1 MKIYITGL
9 PSGYEVEH
17 LVRLFYPMAPLTLT
31 PPENAEDCVW
41 AEKTPD
47 GLHTLVRQDGR
58 SAERHAPLPAPVE
71 QGGETPEFSLAS
83 LTYDLLR
90 DWTGIRPPWGKMT
103 GVRPVRLIH
112 DKRAA
117 GWTEAEIDHF
127 FLDRFDCSQQK
138 YQMAKAIADLQE
150 PILKVGNEPGTYSLY
165 IGIPFC
171 PSRCSYCSFVSCNLD
186 RDRKMVQ
193 PYVDC
198 LCREVEEIRI
208 QAEKAGL
215 TLCSIYIGGGT
226 PTSLSAD
233 QLRQLMGTV
242 RANFDLSKVV
252 EYTVEAG
259 RPDCTDAEKLA
270 VIKEYG
276 ATRISINPQT
286 FSDEVLAGI
295 GRKHSAQDILDCY
308 AEARKAGHDDIN
320 MDLIAGLPGD
330 TVESFERSLR
340 QAIALDPENITV
352 HTLTLKRASRIVI
365 EDQKENDYAD
375 VAAMLEKCNLLA
387 EAGYRPYYLYRQK
400 NTLQNLENVGWCK
413 PATRDITTSIS
424 WRKSRP
430 SSPPVQAA
438 APSWWPTA
446 ENGCSAFSILSIR
459 TNISSVLRRCWNAKK
474 EWLIFM
480 ITIWVPKRLVEID
493 LYNVAAR
500 SPQALADLSE
510 QSYAQRVD
518 YAAQKVQLSG
528 AKIVMLTGPSAS
540 GKTTSAHCLA
550 KALQKRGT
558 PAQVVSLDNFFK
570 GAEFYPRLPDG
581 TLDYENPDTL
591 DLPLIKQCLREL
603 SETGKTV
610 LPVYDFSAEKRSEQ
624 VEPIDLQGGVCIVE
638 GIHALNPELTGL
650 VKGDDIYRVYAGL
663 REEYCIDGRRV
674 INTQDIR
681 LCRRTLRDAA
691 ARGRSPEKTLAMWDR
706 VLDGE
711 TRYIK
716 GFKSTADF
724 LLDTSF
730 TYELGLISKL
740 LGVVRRQFTLEGHNA
755 ELWDETARRFEHV
768 APLELE
774 LLPEDSML
782 REFYGGAAD
791 RMAQD
796 ANV

>member
-47 GLHTLVRQDGR
+47 GLHALVRQDGR

-208 QAEKAGL
+208 QADKAGL
-215 TLCSIYIGGGT
+215 KLCSIYIGGGT

-365 EDQKENDYAD
+365 EDQ
-375 VAAMLEKCNLLA
+375 
-387 EAGYRPYYLYRQK
+387 
-400 NTLQNLENVGWCK
+400 
-413 PATRDITTSIS
+413 
-424 WRKSRP
+424 
-430 SSPPVQAA
+430 
-438 APSWWPTA
+438 
-446 ENGCSAFSILSIR
+446 
-459 TNISSVLRRCWNAKK
+459 
-474 EWLIFM
+474 
-480 ITIWVPKRLVEID
+480 
-493 LYNVAAR
+493 
-500 SPQALADLSE
+500 
-510 QSYAQRVD
+510 
-518 YAAQKVQLSG
+518 
-528 AKIVMLTGPSAS
+528 
-540 GKTTSAHCLA
+540 
-550 KALQKRGT
+550 
-558 PAQVVSLDNFFK
+558 
-570 GAEFYPRLPDG
+570 
-581 TLDYENPDTL
+581 
-591 DLPLIKQCLREL
+591 
-603 SETGKTV
+603 
-610 LPVYDFSAEKRSEQ
+610 
-624 VEPIDLQGGVCIVE
+624 
-638 GIHALNPELTGL
+638 
-650 VKGDDIYRVYAGL
+650 
-663 REEYCIDGRRV
+663 
-674 INTQDIR
+674 
-681 LCRRTLRDAA
+681 
-691 ARGRSPEKTLAMWDR
+691 
-706 VLDGE
+706 
-711 TRYIK
+711 
-716 GFKSTADF
+716 
-724 LLDTSF
+724 
-730 TYELGLISKL
+730 
-740 LGVVRRQFTLEGHNA
+740 
-755 ELWDETARRFEHV
+755 
-768 APLELE
+768 
-774 LLPEDSML
+774 
-782 REFYGGAAD
+782 
-791 RMAQD
+791 
-796 ANV
+796 

>member
-47 GLHTLVRQDGR
+47 GLHALVRQDGR

-198 LCREVEEIRI
+198 LCKEVEEIRI
-208 QAEKAGL
+208 QADKAGL
-215 TLCSIYIGGGT
+215 KLCSIYIGGGT

-330 TVESFERSLR
+330 TPDGFRTTLEQVL
-340 QAIALDPENITV
+340 ALAPENITV
-352 HTLTLKRASRIVI
+352 HTLSRKRG
-365 EDQKENDYAD
+365 AD
-375 VAAMLEKCNLLA
+375 LSQQTAPVPDGAQVGEMLDFANTALDT
-387 EAGYRPYYLYRQK
+387 AGYAPYYLYRQK
-400 NTLQNLENVGWCK
+400 FMSGGFENVGW
-413 PATRDITTSIS
+413 TR
-424 WRKSRP
+424 P
-430 SSPPVQAA
+430 GQ
-438 APSWWPTA
+438 
-446 ENGCSAFSILSIR
+446 ENLYNICIMEELCSILAMGGGASTKLVCSGGRLERHIDPKYP
-459 TNISSVLRRCWNAKK
+459 TEYIANIDRICA
-474 EWLIFM
+474 
-480 ITIWVPKRLVEID
+480 
-493 LYNVAAR
+493 
-500 SPQALADLSE
+500 
-510 QSYAQRVD
+510 
-518 YAAQKVQLSG
+518 
-528 AKIVMLTGPSAS
+528 
-540 GKTTSAHCLA
+540 A
-550 KALQKRGT
+550 KAKLE
-558 PAQVVSLDNFFK
+558 AFF
-570 GAEFYPRLPDG
+570 L
-581 TLDYENPDTL
+581 
-591 DLPLIKQCLREL
+591 
-603 SETGKTV
+603 
-610 LPVYDFSAEKRSEQ
+610 
-624 VEPIDLQGGVCIVE
+624 
-638 GIHALNPELTGL
+638 
-650 VKGDDIYRVYAGL
+650 
-663 REEYCIDGRRV
+663 
-674 INTQDIR
+674 
-681 LCRRTLRDAA
+681 
-691 ARGRSPEKTLAMWDR
+691 
-706 VLDGE
+706 
-711 TRYIK
+711 
-716 GFKSTADF
+716 
-724 LLDTSF
+724 
-730 TYELGLISKL
+730 
-740 LGVVRRQFTLEGHNA
+740 
-755 ELWDETARRFEHV
+755 
-768 APLELE
+768 
-774 LLPEDSML
+774 
-782 REFYGGAAD
+782 
-791 RMAQD
+791 
-796 ANV
+796 

>member
-31 PPENAEDCVW
+31 APEDGEDCVW
-41 AEKTPD
+41 AEKKPD
-47 GLHTLVRQDGR
+47 GLWAMVR
-58 SAERHAPLPAPVE
+58 ERGKSKTARALLPDI
-71 QGGETPEFSLAS
+71 ETPEFALAS

-90 DWTGIRPPWGKMT
+90 AWTGIRPPWGKMT

-117 GWTEAEIDHF
+117 GWSEEDIDQF
-127 FLDRFDCSQQK
+127 FLGRFDCSRQK

-150 PILKVGNEPGTYSLY
+150 PILKAGSVPKTYSLY

-198 LCREVEEIRI
+198 LCREVEEIKA
-208 QAEKAGL
+208 QADKAGL

-242 RANFDLSKVV
+242 RENFDLSQVM

-308 AEARKAGHDDIN
+308 ADARKAGHEDIN

-330 TVESFERSLR
+330 TVEGFEHSLR

-352 HTLTLKRASRIVI
+352 HTLTLKRASRIVM

-375 VAAMLEKCNLLA
+375 VAAMLEKCHLLA

-413 PATRDITTSIS
+413 PGHEGYYNIYIMEEVQTLLSAGAGGSTKLVVDGGKRMQRIFNFKYPNEYIQRFAEVLERKKGVADFYDHDLGPETSGGD
-424 WRKSRP
+424 RP
-430 SSPPVQAA
+430 LQCGGLQPAA
-438 APSWWPTA
+438 AGTA
-446 ENGCSAFSILSIR
+446 ER
-459 TNISSVLRRCWNAKK
+459 
-474 EWLIFM
+474 
-480 ITIWVPKRLVEID
+480 
-493 LYNVAAR
+493 
-500 SPQALADLSE
+500 
-510 QSYAQRVD
+510 AQ
-518 YAAQKVQLSG
+518 L
-528 AKIVMLTGPSAS
+528 
-540 GKTTSAHCLA
+540 C
-550 KALQKRGT
+550 
-558 PAQVVSLDNFFK
+558 PA
-570 GAEFYPRLPDG
+570 GE
-581 TLDYENPDTL
+581 
-591 DLPLIKQCLREL
+591 
-603 SETGKTV
+603 
-610 LPVYDFSAEKRSEQ
+610 
-624 VEPIDLQGGVCIVE
+624 
-638 GIHALNPELTGL
+638 
-650 VKGDDIYRVYAGL
+650 
-663 REEYCIDGRRV
+663 
-674 INTQDIR
+674 
-681 LCRRTLRDAA
+681 LCRREDPHVRRKDRHAHRSVGQRQDHQRPLHRPRPAA
-691 ARGRSPEKTLAMWDR
+691 AGHPGAGHQSGQFLQGCGVLPPPAGRHP
-706 VLDGE
+706 
-711 TRYIK
+711 
-716 GFKSTADF
+716 
-724 LLDTSF
+724 
-730 TYELGLISKL
+730 GL
-740 LGVVRRQFTLEGHNA
+740 
-755 ELWDETARRFEHV
+755 
-768 APLELE
+768 
-774 LLPEDSML
+774 
-782 REFYGGAAD
+782 
-791 RMAQD
+791 
-796 ANV
+796 